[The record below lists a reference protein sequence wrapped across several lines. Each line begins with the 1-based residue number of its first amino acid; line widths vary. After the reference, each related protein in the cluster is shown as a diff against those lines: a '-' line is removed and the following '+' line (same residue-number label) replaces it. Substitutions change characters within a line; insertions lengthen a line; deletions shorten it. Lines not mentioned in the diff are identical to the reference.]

1 MIDSTAFRIG
11 TRGSPLA
18 IAQTRLVRAG
28 LTALHGGL
36 AIEEFL
42 IKTTGDRI
50 QDRPLAD
57 IGGKGLFTK
66 EIDEALLEGRIDCAV
81 HSAKDVPTWL
91 PDGLTMPSYLPRE
104 DPRDALICG
113 IASSLA
119 ELPAGSVVG
128 TASLRRQAQ
137 ILSRRSDLKVVPFRG
152 NVGTRLKKLNDGDV
166 DATLLAVAGLN
177 RLNQLKSNMHILEI
191 DEVLPA
197 AGQGAVGIMCRED
210 DYKTQEILAPLND
223 AKTSL
228 CVAAERAML
237 DVLEGTCHT
246 PIGALATLN
255 GETLFLQGLIAK
267 PDGSDLIENDHTG
280 SADGPEQ
287 LGRELGQVLLEQAGA
302 DFMAAIRQGSE

>member
-1 MIDSTAFRIG
+1 
-11 TRGSPLA
+11 
-18 IAQTRLVRAG
+18 
-28 LTALHGGL
+28 
-36 AIEEFL
+36 
-42 IKTTGDRI
+42 
-50 QDRPLAD
+50 
-57 IGGKGLFTK
+57 
-66 EIDEALLEGRIDCAV
+66 
-81 HSAKDVPTWL
+81 
-91 PDGLTMPSYLPRE
+91 
-104 DPRDALICG
+104 
-113 IASSLA
+113 
-119 ELPAGSVVG
+119 
-128 TASLRRQAQ
+128 
-137 ILSRRSDLKVVPFRG
+137 
-152 NVGTRLKKLNDGDV
+152 KKLNDGDV